1 MSPHST
7 VLIPDTPY
15 TQTHTHTNTKQWDV
29 ANKTK
34 AAIFTRRQ
42 AKTSRN
48 KLNTTR
54 SAESERK
61 KRWYCARLIFE
72 WIFRNTLA
80 HCSHNFHT
88 ILTHSLTSHL
98 IPFNCCFFL
107 AFVCLCF
114 LWAKRKNSLVVFLCS
129 ELFLFHLNLSI
140 NKFVVVVA
148 SSVWATFAACLY
160 SKKLLWQANWMNESE
175 HESKYTSSNL
185 SHSIFPQIFHAKFVT
200 LC

>member
-7 VLIPDTPY
+7 VLIPDTPH
-15 TQTHTHTNTKQWDV
+15 THTLTNTKQWDV

-88 ILTHSLTSHL
+88 ILTHSLTSL
-98 IPFNCCFFL
+98 PIPSNCCFFL
-107 AFVCLCF
+107 AFVFCAFCG
-114 LWAKRKNSLVVFLCS
+114 RKK
-129 ELFLFHLNLSI
+129 NLSCC
-140 NKFVVVVA
+140 F
-148 SSVWATFAACLY
+148 S
-160 SKKLLWQANWMNESE
+160 LLWTFSLP
-175 HESKYTSSNL
+175 SKFIYKQVCCCCCFFCL
-185 SHSIFPQIFHAKFVT
+185 GDIRGLFI
-200 LC
+200 